1 MSNSMEVFFGN
12 VEYLRSQK
20 NWTLMKT
27 AEKAN
32 MSFSTLN
39 SAKYGNCQSMKLIN
53 IEKLASGFGISV
65 SDILSESMIE
75 RMRQE
80 EILRKSYIEALE
92 ELKSLEKNIEELKKS
107 LQNTLATMQKNSY

>member
-65 SDILSESMIE
+65 SDILSESMD
-75 RMRQE
+75 
-80 EILRKSYIEALE
+80 RKNATRRN
-92 ELKSLEKNIEELKKS
+92 LEKIIYRGS
-107 LQNTLATMQKNSY
+107 GRT